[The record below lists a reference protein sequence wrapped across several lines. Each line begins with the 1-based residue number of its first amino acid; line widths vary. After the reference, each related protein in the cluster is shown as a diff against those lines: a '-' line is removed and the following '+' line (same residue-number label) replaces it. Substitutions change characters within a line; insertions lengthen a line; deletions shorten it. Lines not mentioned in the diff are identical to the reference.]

1 MLCFSVSPNV
11 HFLLLKEAVPES
23 CALVVH
29 YLQTVH
35 SSPRTELAAPKVCMT
50 SINNMGEEGRGGRN
64 MYQGKLSS
72 ILRSH
77 LSFWLLVSLVSH
89 QHDHRRLLSKGSLH
103 LYTHHHSIH
112 NHIHNMYIHLFSI
125 GFFVTMHA
133 SILDSKTSKNSMAYQ
148 CYNWG
153 D

>member
-50 SINNMGEEGRGGRN
+50 SINNMGKEGRGREKYVPG
-64 MYQGKLSS
+64 QVVFHPPKSP
-72 ILRSH
+72 
-77 LSFWLLVSLVSH
+77 
-89 QHDHRRLLSKGSLH
+89 
-103 LYTHHHSIH
+103 
-112 NHIHNMYIHLFSI
+112 LFSI
-125 GFFVTMHA
+125 AGQSCFPPT
-133 SILDSKTSKNSMAYQ
+133 
-148 CYNWG
+148 
-153 D
+153 